1 MALQEESA
9 RDTEGRKMLEENL
22 GLQERFSPRS
32 PRSLEISNTKTDTI
46 CFHSYVD
53 PEKLN

>member
-22 GLQERFSPRS
+22 GLQERLSPRS
-32 PRSLEISNTKTDTI
+32 PRSLEISK
-46 CFHSYVD
+46 HSRVQS
-53 PEKLN
+53 PK